1 MDKKPEKLVPEVRFK
16 GFTDDWEQHKLGEIS
31 FKVNTKNKENLTLP
45 VLSNSAEYGIVN
57 QEDYFDKKIAN
68 RTDNYYIVKHN
79 DFVYNPRISKKAP
92 YGPIRRNTLDTKGL
106 MSPLYYVFRINDG
119 NYIYLDYYFKSSKW
133 YKFMYQNGDSGA
145 RSDRFAIKD
154 KIFQMMPISMPN
166 TKEQNKIGQ
175 LIQTLQKLI
184 DLQQR
189 KLEQLKQLKKA
200 MLQQLFIDKK
210 SKQPN
215 LRFKIFNGDWEQRKF
230 LDEIDSIIDYRGKT
244 PKKLGMSWSKTGYL
258 ALSTLNVKN
267 GWIDKKSKDSHFGSQ
282 ALYDIWMKNTPLYKD
297 QVVFTTEAP
306 MGNVAQIPD
315 NEKYI
320 LSQRTI
326 AFNPSQRLIDG
337 FLADLLS
344 TKNIQNKLMSLATG
358 GTAKGV
364 SQKSLKFLKIAF
376 PSNEEQNF
384 IHKVIKLFQILI
396 TLQQN
401 KLTQLTTLKKYL
413 LQNLFI

>member
-1 MDKKPEKLVPEVRFK
+1 M
-16 GFTDDWEQHKLGEIS
+16 GEIS

-154 KIFQMMPISMPN
+154 KIFQMMPINMPN

-189 KLEQLKQLKKA
+189 KLNQLKRLKRA
-200 MLQQLFIDKK
+200 MLQQLFVDKNC
-210 SKQPN
+210 KQPI
-215 LRFKIFNGDWEQRKF
+215 LRFKNFNDNWEERKLSDIANYRNGKAHEQYIDMNGIYTVVNSKF
-230 LDEIDSIIDYRGKT
+230 ISTNGKVKKFSNKPIELLKKGEIAFVLSDVPNGKALAKAYLIDSDNRYSLNQRIAGIT
-244 PKKLGMSWSKTGYL
+244 PSS
-258 ALSTLNVKN
+258 
-267 GWIDKKSKDSHFGSQ
+267 
-282 ALYDIWMKNTPLYKD
+282 DINSYFL
-297 QVVFTTEAP
+297 
-306 MGNVAQIPD
+306 
-315 NEKYI
+315 YI
-320 LSQRTI
+320 LMNRNRY
-326 AFNPSQRLIDG
+326 F
-337 FLADLLS
+337 
-344 TKNIQNKLMSLATG
+344 
-358 GTAKGV
+358 
-364 SQKSLKFLKIAF
+364 LKFDDGVGQTNLSKKDIEEFKENYPLFDEQQKIA
-376 PSNEEQNF
+376 N
-384 IHKVIKLFQILI
+384 LFSKIQILI

-413 LQNLFI
+413 LQKLFI

>member
-189 KLEQLKQLKKA
+189 KLRQLKQLKKA
-200 MLQQLFIDKK
+200 MLQQLFVSKN
-210 SKQPN
+210 SKQPV
-215 LRFKIFNGDWEQRKF
+215 LRFENFDSDWRQHSLE
-230 LDEIDSIIDYRGKT
+230 DISAKT
-244 PKKLGMSWSKTGYL
+244 YSGLTG
-258 ALSTLNVKN
+258 
-267 GWIDKKSKDSHFGSQ
+267 KSKDDFGHGKARYITYLNVHNNEVAVSDGVEQ
-282 ALYDIWMKNTPLYKD
+282 IEVDSKQNKVLKGDLLFTISSEVPSEVALNSVWSSEDGTDIYLNSFCFGIRPKSNYVNSFFLTYYLRSPQMRKLIYPLAQGISRFNISKRSILALKINTPVLPEQISIYK
-297 QVVFTTEAP
+297 VL
-306 MGNVAQIPD
+306 MHID
-315 NEKYI
+315 N
-320 LSQRTI
+320 
-326 AFNPSQRLIDG
+326 
-337 FLADLLS
+337 
-344 TKNIQNKLMSLATG
+344 
-358 GTAKGV
+358 
-364 SQKSLKFLKIAF
+364 
-376 PSNEEQNF
+376 
-384 IHKVIKLFQILI
+384 LI
-396 TLQQN
+396 THQQN

>member
-16 GFTDDWEQHKLGEIS
+16 GFTD
-31 FKVNTKNKENLTLP
+31 
-45 VLSNSAEYGIVN
+45 
-57 QEDYFDKKIAN
+57 
-68 RTDNYYIVKHN
+68 
-79 DFVYNPRISKKAP
+79 
-92 YGPIRRNTLDTKGL
+92 
-106 MSPLYYVFRINDG
+106 
-119 NYIYLDYYFKSSKW
+119 
-133 YKFMYQNGDSGA
+133 
-145 RSDRFAIKD
+145 
-154 KIFQMMPISMPN
+154 
-166 TKEQNKIGQ
+166 
-175 LIQTLQKLI
+175 
-184 DLQQR
+184 
-189 KLEQLKQLKKA
+189 
-200 MLQQLFIDKK
+200 
-210 SKQPN
+210 
-215 LRFKIFNGDWEQRKF
+215 DWEQRKF

-258 ALSTLNVKN
+258 ALSALNVKN
-267 GWIDKKSKDSHFGSQ
+267 GWIDKESNDSHFGNQ
-282 ALYDIWMKNTPLYKD
+282 ALYDIWMKSTPLYKG

-344 TKNIQNKLMSLATG
+344 TKKIQNELMSLATG

-376 PSNEEQNF
+376 PNTEEQNF
-384 IHKVIKLFQILI
+384 IHKVIKLLQTFITLQQRKLRQLKQLKMVMLQQLFVDKNNQQPNLRFKKFNGNWELHKLGDVILDYKKKNNNDLLPVLTSSFQGIEYQEKHFGSKQKHDTSDYNVLPKEYMTYRNRSDNGYFRFNI
-396 TLQQN
+396 NKLGIIGIVSKFYPVFTTINTNKQFLASYLNYNPRLKNYFKVVSVGTSQHVLSLKNFKKTNLLFPSKSEQDKIGDFFNLLNKIIFLQQN

-413 LQNLFI
+413 LQKMFI

>member
-189 KLEQLKQLKKA
+189 KLRQLKQLKKA
-200 MLQQLFIDKK
+200 MLQQLFVSKN
-210 SKQPN
+210 SKQPV
-215 LRFKIFNGDWEQRKF
+215 LRFENFDSDWRQHSLE
-230 LDEIDSIIDYRGKT
+230 DISAKT
-244 PKKLGMSWSKTGYL
+244 YSGLTG
-258 ALSTLNVKN
+258 
-267 GWIDKKSKDSHFGSQ
+267 KSKDDFGHGKARYITYLNVHNNEVAVSDGVEQ
-282 ALYDIWMKNTPLYKD
+282 IEVDSKQNKVLKGDLLFTISSEVPSEVALNSVWSSEDGTDIYLNSFCFGIRPKSNYVNSFFLTYYLRSPQMRKLIYPLAQGISRFNISKRSILALKINTPVLPEQISIYK
-297 QVVFTTEAP
+297 VL
-306 MGNVAQIPD
+306 MHID
-315 NEKYI
+315 N
-320 LSQRTI
+320 
-326 AFNPSQRLIDG
+326 
-337 FLADLLS
+337 
-344 TKNIQNKLMSLATG
+344 
-358 GTAKGV
+358 
-364 SQKSLKFLKIAF
+364 
-376 PSNEEQNF
+376 
-384 IHKVIKLFQILI
+384 LI
-396 TLQQN
+396 THQQN

-413 LQNLFI
+413 LQKLFI

>member
-1 MDKKPEKLVPEVRFK
+1 MFFSVLSIIFIKVRINVK
-16 GFTDDWEQHKLGEIS
+16 WEQHKLGEIS

-154 KIFQMMPISMPN
+154 KIFQMMPINMPN

-189 KLEQLKQLKKA
+189 KLNQLKRLKRA
-200 MLQQLFIDKK
+200 MLQQLFVDKNC
-210 SKQPN
+210 KQPI
-215 LRFKIFNGDWEQRKF
+215 LRFKNFNDNWEERKLSDIANYRNGKAHEQYIDMNGIYTVVNSKF
-230 LDEIDSIIDYRGKT
+230 ISTNGKVKKFSNKPIELLKKGEIAFVLSDVPNGKALAKAYLIDSDNRYSLNQRIAGIT
-244 PKKLGMSWSKTGYL
+244 PSS
-258 ALSTLNVKN
+258 
-267 GWIDKKSKDSHFGSQ
+267 
-282 ALYDIWMKNTPLYKD
+282 DINSYFL
-297 QVVFTTEAP
+297 
-306 MGNVAQIPD
+306 
-315 NEKYI
+315 YI
-320 LSQRTI
+320 LMNRNRY
-326 AFNPSQRLIDG
+326 F
-337 FLADLLS
+337 
-344 TKNIQNKLMSLATG
+344 
-358 GTAKGV
+358 
-364 SQKSLKFLKIAF
+364 LKFDDGVGQTNLSKKDIEEFKENYPLFDEQQKIA
-376 PSNEEQNF
+376 N
-384 IHKVIKLFQILI
+384 LFSKIQILI

-413 LQNLFI
+413 LQKLFI

>member
-16 GFTDDWEQHKLGEIS
+16 GFTDDWEQRKLGEVILDY
-31 FKVNTKNKENLTLP
+31 KRKNNNDRLP
-45 VLSNSAEYGIVN
+45 VLTSSFQGIEYQEKHFGSQQKHDTSDYNVLPKEYMTYRNRSDNGYFRFNINNLGVTGIVSKFYPVFTTIN
-57 QEDYFDKKIAN
+57 TNKLFLASYINHNHRLKNHFKVVSVGTSQHVLSLRNFKKTNLLFPSKDEQDQIGKFFNLLN
-68 RTDNYYIVKHN
+68 R
-79 DFVYNPRISKKAP
+79 
-92 YGPIRRNTLDTKGL
+92 
-106 MSPLYYVFRINDG
+106 
-119 NYIYLDYYFKSSKW
+119 
-133 YKFMYQNGDSGA
+133 
-145 RSDRFAIKD
+145 AI
-154 KIFQMMPISMPN
+154 
-166 TKEQNKIGQ
+166 T
-175 LIQTLQKLI
+175 
-184 DLQQR
+184 LQQR